1 MSAKVSN
8 ISLLSFFFEP
18 WSTRTTPNLLAD
30 DEGSALARALWFRKG
45 TGRDR
50 THDPPVTWHAC
61 RDVGPGIE
69 PRPTDDAAM
78 FIYFIFFILMTSQ
91 KALPTSEWRVVC
103 ILRYRRSFS

>member
-1 MSAKVSN
+1 M
-8 ISLLSFFFEP
+8 
-18 WSTRTTPNLLAD
+18 LAD

-69 PRPTDDAAM
+69 PRPTDDAM
-78 FIYFIFFILMTSQ
+78 FFILDDVSRPLQ
-91 KALPTSEWRVVC
+91 NEQSFVF
-103 ILRYRRSFS
+103 YDRRSFSYNHTSPPIQFCETKK